1 MLTALFQKMS
11 VHICVYLA
19 NQSKVR
25 ASEVWVEG
33 RGYVGQRPLFMAGIY
48 SRWKAAE
55 QPPNHQSAEVYSYSI
70 ITR

>member
-1 MLTALFQKMS
+1 MVLAFFQKMS

-25 ASEVWVEG
+25 GSDVWVEG

-55 QPPNHQSAEVYSYSI
+55 PPNHQSEVYSYSI

>member
-1 MLTALFQKMS
+1 MS

-25 ASEVWVEG
+25 ASDVWVEG

-55 QPPNHQSAEVYSYSI
+55 QPPNHQSEVYSYSI